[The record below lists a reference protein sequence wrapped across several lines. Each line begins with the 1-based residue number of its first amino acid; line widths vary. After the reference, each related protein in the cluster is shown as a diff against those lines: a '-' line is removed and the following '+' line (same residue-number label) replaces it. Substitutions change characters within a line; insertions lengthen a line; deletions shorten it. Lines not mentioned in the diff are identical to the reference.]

1 MRFWST
7 TDGCAARLRRAL
19 CLGFGLACAVA
30 STVHAGTLTKA
41 ALQQRFPSPLIVGE
55 RDAQLPTWPL
65 FRQDGTTTPLV
76 GYVFESID
84 LAPIP
89 GFSGTPPNLLIA
101 LDAKGV
107 FMDVQVLSQHEP
119 VFVDGLGPAPLM
131 RFVEQYCGLSLR
143 QNIKIGS
150 NSNRGEQRGSAN
162 VYIDGVAKA
171 TASVRIVNQSLLAA
185 SLHIARAKL
194 GFAGSRDPELLA
206 RVRQDN
212 FKSMDWDA
220 LVRAGLVAHLL
231 VTRAQVDKAFEGGGV
246 ERDGAGAADDAFSE
260 LWVVYLSTPLVGR
273 NLLGDK
279 GWAHLQGRI
288 DEGDHALLMI
298 ARGAWTFV
306 GDNFVRG
313 AIPDRI
319 TLRQGDLPLEM
330 RDLDL
335 DDALTLPPGLRHADT
350 KVFRVIG
357 PAGLDPAQPLEV
369 ALHVVRDKGAIYPEH
384 IGREFTLRYELPPD
398 QVALPTADNKS
409 WPGIWRSRAWEL
421 AVLVVALA
429 LLAAVLARPRWLTA
443 DARRLARFRTGY
455 LVFTLVFIGWF
466 AQGQLSIVNITAFV
480 QAVVA
485 GRGLGFFLYDPM
497 TVVLWGFV
505 AISLVAWGRGTFCG
519 WLCPFGAL
527 QELVSQLGRAAGIKP
542 IRIRAALDAKLKLV
556 KYGVLA
562 GIVGLAAFGAA
573 ASPWTDRAVEVE
585 PFKTAITLVFV
596 RSWPFVA
603 WAGVLVLSSTLVFKG
618 FCRYLCPLGAGLAI
632 LGRLRRFDWIARR
645 AECGTPCQ
653 TCRHRCDY
661 EAIKPAGQVVYE
673 DCFQCMECVAIH
685 DSDERCAPLIQR
697 KRHRTIQIRPLTGY
711 AEAHAGAD
719 GLDSGPA
726 T

>member
-1 MRFWST
+1 MLSWST
-7 TDGCAARLRRAL
+7 IEWRAAGRRLAVR
-19 CLGFGLACAVA
+19 LGLALACAAA
-30 STVHAGTLTKA
+30 STAHAGTLTKA

-65 FRQDGTTTPLV
+65 FRQDGTATPLV

-131 RFVEQYCGLSLR
+131 RFVEQYRGLSLR

-206 RVRQDN
+206 RVRQDT
-212 FKSMDWDA
+212 FKSMDWDD
-220 LVRAGLVAHLL
+220 LMRAGLAAHLR
-231 VTRAQVDKAFEGGGV
+231 VTRAQVDQAFEGSGV
-246 ERDGAGAADDAFSE
+246 EQDGAGAADDTFSE
-260 LWVVYLSTPLVGR
+260 LWVVYLSTPRVGR

-298 ARGAWTFV
+298 SRGAWTFV

-369 ALHVVRDKGAIYPEH
+369 ALHVVRDKGAIYPER
-384 IGREFTLRYELPPD
+384 IGREFTLRYELPAD
-398 QVALPTADNKS
+398 QVALPAADNKS
-409 WPGIWRSRAWEL
+409 WHGIWRSRAWEL

-429 LLAAVLARPRWLTA
+429 LLAAVLVQPRWLTA

-497 TVVLWGFV
+497 TVVLWAFV

-527 QELVSQLGRAAGIKP
+527 QELVSQVGRAVGIKP
-542 IRIRAALDAKLKLV
+542 IRVRAALDAKLKLI

-603 WAGVLVLSSTLVFKG
+603 WAGALVLSSTLVFKG

-661 EAIKPAGQVVYE
+661 EAIKPAGQVLYE

-719 GLDSGPA
+719 GLDSGSS